1 MKQERAAR
9 TRAALVRAAAETFAE
24 YGFAGTTVAR
34 IAERAGL
41 TLGAMYFHF
50 KSKEELAR
58 LIVTSQPE
66 LAAPPLDSQG
76 LQHAVDLT
84 LSWAYELPG
93 NPVLQAA
100 ARLVLDQR
108 LFIEPHVNSHRRW
121 TGLLLEDLEQARRR
135 RELRA
140 GVDTAACARLIVS
153 SCTGAQIQT
162 RLETSYRDL
171 PARVEE
177 MWRCLLPALAVPSAA
192 KKVVFGEER
201 VRAAPRDASSSS
213 SGYGLG
219 TGTFGNVPEG
229 AMGWTRGSDRS

>member
-1 MKQERAAR
+1 MTGRVVKQERAAR
-9 TRAALVRAAAETFAE
+9 TRAALIRAAAETFAE
-24 YGFAGTTVAR
+24 YGFAGTTVSR

-66 LAAPPLDSQG
+66 LVVPPLDSQG

-84 LSWAYELPG
+84 LAWAYELLD
-93 NPVLQAA
+93 NPVLRAG
-100 ARLVLDQR
+100 ARLVMDQR
-108 LFIEPHVNSHRRW
+108 LFIEPDMNSYRQW
-121 TGLLLEDLEQARRR
+121 TDILRDDFEQARRR

-140 GVDTAACARLIVS
+140 DVDTEACARLIVS
-153 SCTGAQIQT
+153 SCTGAQIHTQ
-162 RLETSYRDL
+162 LETSHREL

-192 KKVVFGEER
+192 RKLVFGEER
-201 VRAAPRDASSSS
+201 IRAAGPADA
-213 SGYGLG
+213 
-219 TGTFGNVPEG
+219 
-229 AMGWTRGSDRS
+229 